1 MDYLIVYAHPNP
13 ASFNAAIRKTVE
25 ETLHSKGKTYHTVDL
40 YELNFD
46 PVLKPQDFQAI
57 MSGKVLDDVKQQ
69 QSLVKE
75 ADTLVFI
82 HPIWWY
88 SMPAILKGY
97 IDRVFSYGFA
107 YKEEGDEIK
116 PLLTDKKVII
126 INTMGE
132 DEDSCNK
139 RGMCDSLRMTIGGI
153 FEFCGMKVLKHKFF
167 FAVPYVSDEDRRKML
182 EEVKLIF

>member
-13 ASFNAAIRKTVE
+13 ASFNAAIKNTVE
-25 ETLHSKGKTYHTVDL
+25 ETIKQKGKTFETVDL
-40 YELNFD
+40 YKINFD
-46 PVLKPQDFQAI
+46 PVLKPADFEAI

-69 QSLVKE
+69 QELITKAE
-75 ADTLVFI
+75 TLVFI

-107 YKEEGDEIK
+107 YKEEGNEIK

-126 INTMGE
+126 INTLGE
-132 DEDSCNK
+132 PKELFEQT
-139 RGMCDSLRMTIGGI
+139 GMAESLRKTIGGI
-153 FEFCGMKVLKHKFF
+153 FEFCGMSVIHHKLFY
-167 FAVPYVSDEDRRKML
+167 AVPYVSDEERKSML
-182 EEVKLIF
+182 EEVKTLF